1 MNAKI
6 TYQVDPVASGGKDV
20 MLKRSWSVVS
30 VNDVA
35 RLKTRHGHSF
45 FSSSFLWVLNTSR

>member
-1 MNAKI
+1 MNAKK
-6 TYQVDPVASGGKDV
+6 TYHVDPVASGGKDV
-20 MLKRSWSVVS
+20 MLKRSWSVVG

-35 RLKTRHGHSF
+35 RLKTRQGYSF